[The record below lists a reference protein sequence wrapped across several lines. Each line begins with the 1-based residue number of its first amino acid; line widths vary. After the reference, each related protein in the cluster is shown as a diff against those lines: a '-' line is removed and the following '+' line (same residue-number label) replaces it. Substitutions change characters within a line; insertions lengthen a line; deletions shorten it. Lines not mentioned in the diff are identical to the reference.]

1 MATGETRTVSPPKS
15 VPSTPV
21 QKKQGGGDAGTME
34 LGLWAN
40 EQAVISSIILF
51 FGGILGVAGMFEY
64 WQYAAA
70 AIPGSFV
77 VFLMEWPRGTRS
89 NGKRTVP
96 RSFQTRLTVIVKNIR
111 PLKNYYVRTVIM
123 IIVSVPSCFLLP
135 TILGGLCLI
144 ISSLIYLA
152 AAINKEEWKPVQ
164 TSNRSKDAPDIVP
177 PPPNPPPRNPASR
190 QEFCVEVTGDSEKN
204 RY

>member
-1 MATGETRTVSPPKS
+1 MATTETRLVPPAL
-15 VPSTPV
+15 
-21 QKKQGGGDAGTME
+21 KKQPGRKSDAGTME

-51 FGGILGVAGMFEY
+51 FGGILGVAGMFDN
-64 WQYAAA
+64 WQFAAA
-70 AIPGSFV
+70 VIPASFI

-89 NGKRTVP
+89 NGKRTVQ
-96 RSFQTRLTVIVKNIR
+96 RSFQTRLTVVVKNIR
-111 PLKNYYVRTVIM
+111 PLKNYYVRTFIM
-123 IIVSVPSCFLLP
+123 LAVSVPSCFLLP
-135 TILGGLCLI
+135 TILGGACLA

-164 TSNRSKDAPDIVP
+164 TSNRSKDDPDIAP
-177 PPPNPPPRNPASR
+177 PPSNPPPRKPVFR
-190 QEFCVEVTGDSEKN
+190 HDEFTVEVTD